1 MFENQSKVNI
11 FDVITIKSFFQN
23 KFIQK
28 TYDFHQNDFKLPKD
42 LKYKIKEITMPILRQ
57 RKMKCENIVRI
68 KKQLCDH
75 LNEEQARSILV
86 LFKLQSKL
94 LFLCFLS
101 KFL

>member
-1 MFENQSKVNI
+1 
-11 FDVITIKSFFQN
+11 
-23 KFIQK
+23 
-28 TYDFHQNDFKLPKD
+28 
-42 LKYKIKEITMPILRQ
+42 MPILRQ
-57 RKMKCENIVRI
+57 RKMKCEENIVRIKI